1 MSIASIRKEYQQ
13 QALTEADIDPHPL
26 RQFDKW
32 WSEAVASTIEEVN
45 AMTLSTVSPGG
56 MPSSRVVL
64 LKGYD
69 DHGFVFFTNYESR
82 KGQELADNPHACLL
96 FFWKELERQVKIE
109 GRCDKVSAAESDAYY
124 ASRPLGSRIGAW
136 ASDQSRE
143 IASRESLEAAFRA
156 WDEQYRD
163 REVERPPHWGGY
175 RVTPLCMEFWQGR
188 PNRLH
193 DRIRYER
200 NAAEGWRWAR
210 LAP

>member
-96 FFWKELERQVKIE
+96 FFWKELERQVRIE

>member
-96 FFWKELERQVKIE
+96 FFWKELERQVRIE

-193 DRIRYER
+193 DRIRYDR